1 MKLTEGLRELLG
13 DPTDLAHL
21 AEALTHPSYSN
32 EQRASVLMASQNGP
46 GRNYQRLEFL
56 GDAVLQLCVSERLV
70 AQFEDAREGQ
80 LSFLRA
86 SIVSTEALASFA
98 LSIDLGPNLLMGRG
112 ADASN
117 ERDQVSV
124 LADGVE
130 AVLGAVYLDRGI
142 DAARALAAR
151 VVDAGLADQP
161 RAFMRDP
168 KSELQERIQAVTG
181 EPPRYQLV
189 SSDGPD
195 HAREFE
201 IEVSGLGRS
210 LGRGRGRSKKLAE
223 HAAAKVALETLAS
236 EANASA

>member
-1 MKLTEGLRELLG
+1 MKLSEGFRALLG
-13 DPTDLAHL
+13 DAADLPHL
-21 AEALTHPSYSN
+21 TEALTHPSYSN
-32 EQRASVLMASQNGP
+32 EQRGGALAASQGNV

-70 AQFEDAREGQ
+70 SQFEDAREGQ

-86 SIVSTEALASFA
+86 SIVSTDALAAFA
-98 LSIDLGPNLLMGRG
+98 VSVDLGPNLLMGRG

-117 ERDQVSV
+117 ERGQASV

-142 DAARALAAR
+142 EAARALAAR
-151 VVDAGLADQP
+151 IVDAGLNDQP
-161 RAFMRDP
+161 RASMRDP

-181 EPPRYQLV
+181 EPPRYTVL
-189 SSDGPD
+189 SSEGPD

-201 IEVSGLGRS
+201 VEVTGLGRS

-223 HAAAKVALETLAS
+223 HAAAKVALEALAAQ
-236 EANASA
+236 EGAS